1 MTQETPLSKTM
12 LAVMESHSVV
22 QSFHRNISDMFRG
35 LAHILEDGK
44 PPYELLD
51 GTVLTATLQHSLR
64 TSSRWGTRHF
74 CVAYEPI
81 EDENLPL
88 LFAHVCVDP
97 DFSPEPELWLGVF
110 VELETQQATEKA
122 VEYLFEEYFTP
133 DENWTESGEWYEET
147 IDDEFVR
154 TFMSFLRL
162 PLHTISGLSALE
174 TEVANRL
181 IDRVQE
187 LSVPNIDE

>member
-1 MTQETPLSKTM
+1 MRFHVGVVTDKT
-12 LAVMESHSVV
+12 LKECC
-22 QSFHRNISDMFRG
+22 
-35 LAHILEDGK
+35 
-44 PPYELLD
+44 
-51 GTVLTATLQHSLR
+51 
-64 TSSRWGTRHF
+64 W
-74 CVAYEPI
+74 
-81 EDENLPL
+81 
-88 LFAHVCVDP
+88 CVDLE
-97 DFSPEPELWLGVF
+97 FEIVF
-110 VELETQQATEKA
+110 RWPAIDTKLCYRLKVKA